1 MKILLIEDN
10 ERLAERIVHKLRGE
24 YTVDHFSHGE
34 HALETLL
41 RITYDVILL
50 DLGLPDMPG
59 VEVCKAIRK
68 NKIDTPVLILTSSG
82 AVKNRIE
89 LLDSG
94 ADDFMQK
101 PFDAQELKARI
112 KALRRRGTKPL
123 SSQKLIYKDL
133 VIDIDQHKV
142 ERNGIEVMLRRKEF
156 LILTYL
162 IKNSGRI
169 LTRRMII
176 DHVWEVSSNS
186 WLSTV
191 DVHIK
196 HLRDKV
202 DKPFEEKYI
211 KTAYGLGYKVE
222 AA

>member
-10 ERLAERIVHKLRGE
+10 ERLAERIVHKLHDE

-50 DLGLPDMPG
+50 DLGLPDIPG
-59 VEVCKAIRK
+59 IEVCKAIRK
-68 NKIDTPVLILTSSG
+68 NRIDTPVLILTSSS
-82 AVKNRIE
+82 AIKNRVE
-89 LLDSG
+89 LLDNG
-94 ADDFMQK
+94 ADDFMPK

-112 KALRRRGTKPL
+112 RSLRRRGTKPL
-123 SSQKLIYKDL
+123 SSQKIVYKDL
-133 VIDIDQHKV
+133 VIDVDQHRV
-142 ERNGIEVMLRRKEF
+142 ERDGVEVMLRRKEF

-202 DKPFEEKYI
+202 DKPFEEKYN
-211 KTAYGLGYKVE
+211 KTANDLGYKVE